1 MKHFMRLTVVFLL
14 CAGLLTVGM
23 AGAETKPPATHKG
36 VKAMSKDEQIALALS
51 GAPPHIAKDAAVMA
65 PGDDGKMVEI
75 KKGTNGF
82 TCIPSVEN
90 LPEPDPMCMDAAVKQ
105 WVSDLINGA
114 PKPGNT
120 VPGIA
125 YMARG
130 GNHWEKDGKVLMKQE
145 PGAKLVKEPPH
156 WMLMWPFES
165 EAEKLPTIPNA
176 SGVYV
181 MFDGTPYAH
190 LMVYQDPMKMK

>member
-1 MKHFMRLTVVFLL
+1 MP
-14 CAGLLTVGM
+14 
-23 AGAETKPPATHKG
+23 TKP
-36 VKAMSKDEQIALALS
+36 Q
-51 GAPPHIAKDAAVMA
+51 
-65 PGDDGKMVEI
+65 
-75 KKGTNGF
+75 
-82 TCIPSVEN
+82 
-90 LPEPDPMCMDAAVKQ
+90 
-105 WVSDLINGA
+105 
-114 PKPGNT
+114 KPTNT

-165 EAEKLPTIPNA
+165 KAEKFPNA
-176 SGVYV
+176 PNQAGAYI

-190 LMVYQDPMKMK
+190 LMIYQDPMKMK

>member
-1 MKHFMRLTVVFLL
+1 MKQSMRLAMAFLISSGVIA
-14 CAGLLTVGM
+14 AGLF
-23 AGAETKPPATHKG
+23 AAETNPPSTQKA
-36 VKAMSKDEQIALALS
+36 VKQMSKDQQIALALS
-51 GAPPHIAKDAAVMA
+51 GAPPHISKDAAVMA
-65 PGDDGKMVEI
+65 PGEDGKMVEL
-75 KKGTNGF
+75 KRGTNGF

-105 WVSDLINGA
+105 WVDDLVSGA
-114 PKPGNT
+114 PKPSNT

-125 YMARG
+125 YMAKG

-145 PGAKLVKEPPH
+145 AGAKLVKEPPH
-156 WMLMWPFES
+156 WMLMWPFDS
-165 EAEKLPTIPNA
+165 KDEKLPTLPNSA
-176 SGVYV
+176 GVYI